1 MIMHRTIHI
10 YIYICCLDVRR
21 IESYIFS
28 RVADKRNLG
37 IAIRI
42 FKYGDNL
49 NFFFSNIIVVTRTM
63 SFLPSTLSVI
73 AFQFSADSSNEFL
86 RFELCEEHCL
96 AVSQIWAR
104 RFRFHQLVRSEAC
117 RSRRGEEFWGN
128 NRWFL
133 CYHNPYILWKSRL
146 EHHSWRLPGWR
157 LPSHSRPKAIFSM

>member
-1 MIMHRTIHI
+1 MHRTIHI

-49 NFFFSNIIVVTRTM
+49 DFFFSNITVVTRTM

-96 AVSQIWAR
+96 AVSQI
-104 RFRFHQLVRSEAC
+104 
-117 RSRRGEEFWGN
+117 
-128 NRWFL
+128 
-133 CYHNPYILWKSRL
+133 
-146 EHHSWRLPGWR
+146 
-157 LPSHSRPKAIFSM
+157 